1 MFPIPERSGLVSFQ
15 VYPKRKVSSIG
26 LGSTKVCWKHSLRR
40 FRASVKSWSRWSG
53 SLFLGRSKGV
63 WRRINN
69 VDIIND
75 APRQKSSHTL
85 RLEQIQYKGGI
96 RMAQKGSESCAERSG
111 WSLKRMIRRL
121 FSAQYSSI
129 LFEDFRAMAREK
141 TNRNW
146 CQIYGF
152 IGGNKVELLRSISFL
167 SHQIK

>member
-1 MFPIPERSGLVSFQ
+1 M
-15 VYPKRKVSSIG
+15 
-26 LGSTKVCWKHSLRR
+26 
-40 FRASVKSWSRWSG
+40 
-53 SLFLGRSKGV
+53 

-121 FSAQYSSI
+121 FSAQFCLRISEQW
-129 LFEDFRAMAREK
+129 LGKRPTETGAR
-141 TNRNW
+141 
-146 CQIYGF
+146 YMGLL
-152 IGGNKVELLRSISFL
+152 VE
-167 SHQIK
+167 IK